1 MKKTMNETQYKWAL
15 DRFQELSI
23 LKNSSKHE
31 MLAAYSEM
39 SLLLSLI
46 NRYEELNGIHPGNNA
61 EKKSICSLPPAL
73 FDTMLDMWW
82 NALNRIPESENKN
95 TCMSTFKQF
104 CTILGI
110 DIKQKNH

>member
-1 MKKTMNETQYKWAL
+1 MEKTMNETQYKWAL

-46 NRYEELNGIHPGNNA
+46 NRYEASNATHPENNA
-61 EKKSICSLPPAL
+61 GKKSICTLPPAL
-73 FDTMLDMWW
+73 FDTMLGMWRDTI
-82 NALNRIPESENKN
+82 NRMPESENKN

-110 DIKQKNH
+110 DTEQVNR